1 MSTIHMTSTKGV
13 KPTFTPLCSS
23 APEQHL
29 ERGPSLREEG
39 SVYKCFYEEA
49 RKIKHQKAKKKKKK
63 KE

>member
-23 APEQHL
+23 APEKHL

-49 RKIKHQKAKKKKKK
+49 EK
-63 KE
+63 